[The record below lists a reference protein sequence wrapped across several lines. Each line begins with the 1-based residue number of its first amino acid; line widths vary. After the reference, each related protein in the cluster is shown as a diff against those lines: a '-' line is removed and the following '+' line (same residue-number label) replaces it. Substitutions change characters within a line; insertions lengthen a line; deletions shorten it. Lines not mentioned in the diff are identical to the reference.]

1 MIPCGHPETIPAP
14 PRLIRRLRAVD
25 VVRSQIA
32 TLQPSRGQHRKYRP
46 YVFTEQDVAKL
57 SSVLHS
63 EPAIQENIAVLAE
76 PPRSRV
82 QREGF
87 NGWKGALGL

>member
-1 MIPCGHPETIPAP
+1 
-14 PRLIRRLRAVD
+14 
-25 VVRSQIA
+25 
-32 TLQPSRGQHRKYRP
+32 
-46 YVFTEQDVAKL
+46 
-57 SSVLHS
+57 VLHS

-82 QREGF
+82 QHEGF